1 MAMSPVCRL
10 CGAPLTRTF
19 VDLGMSPLCE
29 SYVPRE
35 KLDEAEIFYPL
46 NVRLCDNCLLVQ
58 LPAYVPGEE
67 IFSDYAYFS
76 SYSDSWVAHAKKYA
90 EQMVERL
97 GLTAGSLVTEV
108 ASNDGYLLQHFA
120 AAGIPVLGVEPAA
133 NVAEAARAKGI
144 PTEVKFL
151 GAETGRELARRHGRA
166 DLVAAN
172 NVFAHVPDIRGFA
185 AGLRAL
191 VKDEGTVTLEFP
203 HLMRLIDRR
212 QYDTIYHEHFSY
224 LSLLTSSRALA
235 GAGLRVVDVE
245 ELETHG
251 GSLRV
256 YACPEESAGEPTER
270 VKAVL
275 AEEEAAGLHAASG
288 HEGFAPAVMKIK
300 SDLLHFLLT
309 AAREGKSVAGYG
321 APGKGNTLLNHC
333 GIRSDLLAYT
343 VDRSPFKQGKFLPG
357 THIPIY
363 APDRLG
369 ETKPD
374 YILVLPWNLREE
386 ISRQLRYVGS
396 WGGKLVFPIPE
407 LEIVTM
413 GSES

>member
-1 MAMSPVCRL
+1 MPTLHECRL
-10 CGAPLTRTF
+10 CGTPLTRTF

-29 SYVPRE
+29 SYVPAE
-35 KLDEAEIFYPL
+35 KLDDAEVFYPL
-46 NVRLCDNCLLVQ
+46 HVRLCDACLLVQ
-58 LPAYVPGEE
+58 LPAYVSGED

-76 SYSDSWVAHAKKYA
+76 SYSDSWVAHAKRYA
-90 EQMVERL
+90 EAMIGRL
-97 GLTAGSLVTEV
+97 DLTPDSLVTEV
-108 ASNDGYLLQHFA
+108 ASNDGYLLQHFQ
-120 AAGIPVLGVEPAA
+120 AAGVPVLGVEPAA
-133 NVAEAARAKGI
+133 NVAEAARARGI
-144 PTEVKFL
+144 RTEVQFL
-151 GAETGRELARRHGRA
+151 GAETGRQIAQQYGRA

-203 HLMRLIDRR
+203 HLLRLIERR

-224 LSLLTSSRALA
+224 LSLLTSSSVLA
-235 GAGLRVVDVE
+235 TAGLRVVDVD
-245 ELETHG
+245 ELDTHG

-256 YACPEESAGEPTER
+256 YARPEEIGGEPTER

-275 AEEEAAGLHAASG
+275 AAEEAAGLHTVQG
-288 HEGFAPAVMKIK
+288 HEGFAPAVLKIK
-300 SDLLHFLLT
+300 TDLLGFLLT
-309 AAREGKSVAGYG
+309 AASEGRSVAGYG

-333 GIRSDLLAYT
+333 GIRSDLLSYT

-363 APDRLG
+363 APERLA

-374 YILVLPWNLREE
+374 YILVLPWNLRDE
-386 ISRQLRYVGS
+386 ISRQLGYVGS

-407 LEIVTM
+407 LEIVSV
-413 GSES
+413 GV

>member
-1 MAMSPVCRL
+1 V
-10 CGAPLTRTF
+10 TRTF

-29 SYVPRE
+29 SYVPE
-35 KLDEAEIFYPL
+35 AKLDQAETFYPL
-46 NVRLCDNCLLVQ
+46 HVRLCDGCLLVQ

-76 SYSDSWVAHAKKYA
+76 SYSDSWVAHAKRYA
-90 EQMVERL
+90 QEMTERL
-97 GLTAGSLVTEV
+97 SLAPDSLVTEV
-108 ASNDGYLLQHFA
+108 ASNDGYLLQHFD

-133 NVAEAARAKGI
+133 NVAEAARARGI
-144 PTEVKFL
+144 RTEVQFL
-151 GAETGRELARRHGRA
+151 GADTGHQIAQRYGRA

-191 VKDEGTVTLEFP
+191 VKDDGMVTLEFP
-203 HLMRLIDRR
+203 HLLRLIERR
-212 QYDTIYHEHFSY
+212 QYDTIYHEHYSY

-235 GAGLRVVDVE
+235 TAGLRVVDVA
-245 ELETHG
+245 ELGTHG

-256 YACPEESAGEPTER
+256 YARPEESAGEPAER

-275 AEEEAAGLHAASG
+275 AEEESAGLHTAGG
-288 HEGFAPAVMKIK
+288 HDGFAPAVLKIK
-300 SDLLHFLLT
+300 SDLLGFLL
-309 AAREGKSVAGYG
+309 AAASEGRTVAGYG

-333 GIRSDLLAYT
+333 GIRSDLLSYT
-343 VDRSPFKQGKFLPG
+343 VDRGPFKQGKFLPG

-363 APDRLG
+363 APERLA

-374 YILVLPWNLREE
+374 YILVLPWNLRDE
-386 ISRQLRYVGS
+386 ISRQLSYVGS

-407 LEIVTM
+407 LDIVSM
-413 GSES
+413 GS